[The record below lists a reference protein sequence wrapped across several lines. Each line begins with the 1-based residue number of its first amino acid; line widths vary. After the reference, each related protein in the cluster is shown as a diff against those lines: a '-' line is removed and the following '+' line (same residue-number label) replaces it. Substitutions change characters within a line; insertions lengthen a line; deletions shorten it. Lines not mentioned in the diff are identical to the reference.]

1 MGAIK
6 DKIVGKAKQVEGR
19 LTGDKLREAQ
29 GSARKTKGDVE
40 GKLAGAKLKAR
51 AKIDEMKIKGRA
63 KIDEMKARRA
73 VKKATR

>member
-19 LTGDKLREAQ
+19 VTGDKVRETQ
-29 GSARKTKGDVE
+29 GSARKAKGDIE
-40 GKLAGAKLKAR
+40 GKLEGAKLRGR
-51 AKIDEMKIKGRA
+51 AKLEQMKLRGRA

-73 VKKATR
+73 VKKASR

>member
-6 DKIVGKAKQVEGR
+6 DKLAGTAKKIEGKV
-19 LTGDKLREAQ
+19 TGDKVRTAQ
-29 GSARKTKGDVE
+29 GSVQKTKGDVE
-40 GKLAGAKLKAR
+40 GKLDKAKFRGRAKLE
-51 AKIDEMKIKGRA
+51 EMKIRGRA

>member
-6 DKIVGKAKQVEGR
+6 DKIAGTAKKVEGR
-19 LTGDKLREAQ
+19 LTGDKVRSAQ
-29 GSARKTKGDVE
+29 GSVQKTKGDVE
-40 GKLAGAKLKAR
+40 GKLDKAKFRGRAKLE
-51 AKIDEMKIKGRA
+51 EMKLRGRA

>member
-19 LTGDKLREAQ
+19 LTGDKIRETQ
-29 GSARKTKGDVE
+29 GTARKAKGDVE
-40 GKLAGAKLKAR
+40 GKLEGAKVRGR
-51 AKIDEMKIKGRA
+51 AKLEEMKVRGRA

>member
-19 LTGDKLREAQ
+19 LTGDKIRETQ
-29 GSARKTKGDVE
+29 GTARKAKGDVE
-40 GKLAGAKLKAR
+40 GKLEKGKFRAR
-51 AKIDEMKIKGRA
+51 AKIDEMKIRGRA

>member
-19 LTGDKLREAQ
+19 LTGDKIRETQ
-29 GSARKTKGDVE
+29 GSARKAKGDVE
-40 GKLAGAKLKAR
+40 GKLDEAKYR
-51 AKIDEMKIKGRA
+51 ARA

-73 VKKATR
+73 VKKSTR

>member
-19 LTGDKLREAQ
+19 VAGDKVREAQ
-29 GSARKTKGDVE
+29 GSARKAKGDVE
-40 GKLAGAKLKAR
+40 GKLEKAKFRGRAKL
-51 AKIDEMKIKGRA
+51 EQMKLKGRA

-73 VKKATR
+73 VKKSTR

>member
-19 LTGDKLREAQ
+19 LTGDKIRETQ
-29 GSARKTKGDVE
+29 GSARKAKGDVE
-40 GKLAGAKLKAR
+40 GKLEKAKFRGRAKLE
-51 AKIDEMKIKGRA
+51 EMKVRGRA

>member
-19 LTGDKLREAQ
+19 LTGDKIREAQ
-29 GSARKTKGDVE
+29 GSARKAKGDVE
-40 GKLAGAKLKAR
+40 GQVDKAKFRGRAKL
-51 AKIDEMKIKGRA
+51 ESMKMRGRA

>member
-6 DKIVGKAKQVEGR
+6 DKIAGKAKQLEGR
-19 LTGDKLREAQ
+19 LTGDKVRQAQ
-29 GSARKTKGDVE
+29 GSVQKTKGDVE
-40 GKLAGAKLKAR
+40 GKLDKAKFRGRAKLE
-51 AKIDEMKIKGRA
+51 EMKIRGRA

>member
-6 DKIVGKAKQVEGR
+6 DKIAGTAKNIEGR
-19 LTGDKLREAQ
+19 LTGDKLRQAQ
-29 GSARKTKGDVE
+29 GSVQKTKGDVE
-40 GKLAGAKLKAR
+40 GKLASAKLKAS
-51 AKIDEMKIKGRA
+51 AKIEEMKLKGRA

>member
-6 DKIVGKAKQVEGR
+6 DKIAGTAKKVEGR
-19 LTGDKLREAQ
+19 LTGDKVRSAQ
-29 GSARKTKGDVE
+29 GSVQKTKGDVE
-40 GKLAGAKLKAR
+40 GKLDKAKYRGRAKLE
-51 AKIDEMKIKGRA
+51 EMKLRGRA

>member
-6 DKIVGKAKQVEGR
+6 DKLAGTAKKIEGK
-19 LTGDKLREAQ
+19 LTGDRVRTAQ
-29 GSARKTKGDVE
+29 GSVQKTKGDVE
-40 GKLAGAKLKAR
+40 GKLDKAKFQGRAKLE
-51 AKIDEMKIKGRA
+51 EMKIRGRA

>member
-19 LTGDKLREAQ
+19 LTGDKIRETQ
-29 GSARKTKGDVE
+29 GSARKAKGDVE
-40 GKLAGAKLKAR
+40 GKLDKAKYR
-51 AKIDEMKIKGRA
+51 ARA

-73 VKKATR
+73 VKKSTR